1 MPPIQD
7 IMSQIVSRTS
17 NAHVSKRTLS
27 SRQIQSHIC
36 YIQRSLNLTTGFK
49 GEWTSQAS
57 EMLNKWL
64 SSPKKGTKAAAPLAI
79 ADGDVNEKLDTEEDT
94 TDLLAENPDFEVEA
108 KDPEDKEADNTQET
122 QAEDVVETK
131 EHDAGSDSDSSHSS
145 SSSSSWTLPTD
156 WGSWTSEWHDVWQ
169 EALYLPERSA
179 GESQEKADIA
189 MTMLRAVHR
198 AKLQWDRAN

>member
-1 MPPIQD
+1 M
-7 IMSQIVSRTS
+7 
-17 NAHVSKRTLS
+17 
-27 SRQIQSHIC
+27 
-36 YIQRSLNLTTGFK
+36 
-49 GEWTSQAS
+49 
-57 EMLNKWL
+57 
-64 SSPKKGTKAAAPLAI
+64 
-79 ADGDVNEKLDTEEDT
+79 
-94 TDLLAENPDFEVEA
+94 LAENPDFEVEAKDTQDAKDLLTENPDLEVEA
-108 KDPEDKEADNTQET
+108 KDPEDKEADNTRET

-131 EHDAGSDSDSSHSS
+131 EQDAGSDSDSSHSS

-169 EALYLPERSA
+169 EALYLLERSA